1 MTNSWYNNVDMDFEE
16 RERQKRQHMIK
27 VVIAEA
33 GMVFA
38 VVAIVAVATL
48 VAMGFFVSSDG
59 NIEQSGLAQIHS
71 IPTGAS
77 VELDGTTL
85 FSRTNLSR
93 TMSAGEHSLKMTR
106 TGYDSWENTIKMR
119 SGVLLRLY
127 YPRLFLQNRV
137 AEEALVLPEDL
148 EFYSPSGDRTSIVYA
163 EKSNPEWQLVNIE
176 GDETKV
182 TKLDLSTVLPGVK
195 EKVFA
200 GKIEKLSWSKNSDYL
215 LTKVSYE
222 GKVEWI
228 LLNLKDVKRSLNLT
242 QTFGL
247 EFAQVEMIDSSA
259 NRLFVLENHHV
270 RRVNTTDGTISQVLL
285 SDIESFAS
293 EGSNLIYVQK
303 VTKDEKT
310 TKTVGTYRDGEKGGV
325 TVAEVE
331 PEASVKVALAKY
343 YDEDYLAYFV
353 DDKLTVY
360 YGAVPNYHENEKADD
375 NVELA
380 NLKVLLLDESFAV
393 VPGSF
398 ATSPEGDYLLAT
410 SDKHYMVVNLD
421 AGDIFEY
428 DVETTK
434 VQWLDASMMATVVD
448 GTLKVWDYDFTNRRE
463 LVTNKKRED
472 LAEVTT
478 YSEAELLNYPAVI
491 TSNNKW
497 LYYLVKSSE
506 NKNILMR
513 EKIRD

>member
-1 MTNSWYNNVDMDFEE
+1 MIHVIIMCSMDFEE
-16 RERQKRQHMIK
+16 RERRERRHMIK

-48 VAMGFFVSSDG
+48 ASMGFFVSSNG
-59 NIEQSGLAQIHS
+59 SIEQSGLAQIHS

-77 VELDGTTL
+77 VELDGSTL

-93 TMSAGEHSLKMTR
+93 TIPEGEHHLKMTR
-106 TGYDSWENTIKMR
+106 ANYDSWENTIKMR
-119 SGVLLRLY
+119 PGMLLRLY

-137 AEEALVLPEDL
+137 SEKMVTLDEEL
-148 EFYSPSGDRTSIVYA
+148 EFYLPSGDRTSIIYA
-163 EKSNPEWQLVNIE
+163 KKASTDWEFLNIE
-176 GDETKV
+176 GDEIRA

-195 EKVFA
+195 EKKFT
-200 GKIEKLSWSKNSDYL
+200 GKIEKMDWSRNSDYL
-215 LTKVSYE
+215 LLKVGAES
-222 GKVEWI
+222 KTEWI
-228 LLNLKDVKRSLNLT
+228 LVNLKDVKRSLNLT

-247 EFAQVEMIDSSA
+247 DFAQVEMIDDSA

-293 EGSNLIYVQK
+293 KGSNLMYVQK
-303 VTKDEKT
+303 VTEDDKVK
-310 TKTVGTYRDGEKGGV
+310 KFVGTYRDGERGGV
-325 TVAEVE
+325 TIAE
-331 PEASVKVALAKY
+331 AKSDAAIKVALAKY

-353 DDKLTVY
+353 DDKLTIY
-360 YGAVPNYHENEKADD
+360 YGVVPNYYENADD

-380 NLKVLLLDESFAV
+380 NLKVLLLDESFTTI
-393 VPGSF
+393 PKSF
-398 ATSPEGDYLLAT
+398 AVSPEGDYLVAT
-410 SDKHYMVVNLD
+410 NDKHYMVVGLD

-434 VQWLDASMMATVVD
+434 VQWLDASMMAAVVD
-448 GTLKVWDYDFTNRRE
+448 ETLKVWDYDFTNRRE
-463 LVTNKKRED
+463 LVTSTKKED
-472 LAEVTT
+472 LPAVTT
-478 YSEAELLNYPAVI
+478 YSEAHLLSYPAVI

-497 LYYLVKSSE
+497 LYYLVGSDDQ
-506 NKNILMR
+506 IVLMR

>member
-1 MTNSWYNNVDMDFEE
+1 MDFEE

-38 VVAIVAVATL
+38 VVAIVAVAML
-48 VAMGFFVSSDG
+48 ASMGFFVSSDG
-59 NIEQSGLAQIHS
+59 SIEQSGLAQIHS
-71 IPTGAS
+71 MPTGAS
-77 VELDGTTL
+77 VELDGSTL

-93 TMSAGEHSLKMTR
+93 TISAGEHNIKMTR
-106 TGYDSWENTIKMR
+106 SGYDAWENTIKVR

-127 YPRLFLQNRV
+127 YPRLFLENRV
-137 AEEALVLPEDL
+137 AEKTLSLDKDL
-148 EFYSPSGDRTSIVYA
+148 EFYLPSGDRTSIIYA
-163 EKSNPEWQLVNIE
+163 KKASTEWQLVNIE

-182 TKLDLSTVLPGVK
+182 TKLDLATVLPGVK
-195 EKVFA
+195 DGSFV
-200 GKIEKLSWSKNSDYL
+200 GKLEEMRWSGNSDYL
-215 LTKVSYE
+215 LLKASYD
-222 GKVEWI
+222 GKAEWI

-247 EFAQVEMIDSSA
+247 NFAQVEMIDDSA
-259 NRLFVLENHHV
+259 NRLFVLENHHI
-270 RRVNTTDGTISQVLL
+270 RRINTSDGTISQVLL

-303 VTKDEKT
+303 TMKDSKT
-310 TKTVGTYRDGEKGGV
+310 EQKIGTYRDGERSGV
-325 TVAEVE
+325 TVAEVK
-331 PEASVKVALAKY
+331 PEATVKVALAKY

-360 YGAVPNYHENEKADD
+360 YGAVPNYHENVDD

-380 NLKVLLLDESFAV
+380 NLQVLLLDESFAAA
-393 VPGSF
+393 PQTF
-398 ATSPEGDYLLAT
+398 AVSPERDYLVAT
-410 SDKHYMVVNLD
+410 RDNHYMVVSLD

-428 DVETTK
+428 DVESSK
-434 VQWLDASMMATVVD
+434 VYWLDSSMMSAVID

-463 LVTNKKRED
+463 LVTSRKSED
-472 LAEVTT
+472 LTAVTT
-478 YSEAELLNYPAVI
+478 VSEAQVLDYPAVI

-497 LYYLVKSSE
+497 LYYLVKSSD
-506 NKNILMR
+506 KIILMR